1 VTRLVAIDP
10 GVDRCAVARFRDSE
24 LGEVF
29 YASPGLLDP
38 NVQAEGWLSAV
49 AGAPTVVAEK
59 PQFDRRCAR
68 AVIDLAWSGALV
80 AAAFARG
87 GPVTTYTP
95 SEWKGSQPKPQH
107 HSWAYEALTPAER
120 AVLPLGTADHIARAC
135 AAGARDNWRKEG
147 ARYYR
152 GAGAD
157 VHNLMDA
164 VALGLTHL
172 GRLPFPA
179 RADAKARKDARALV
193 RADAKARARKG
204 AAKDATAAGNKRAR
218 RVSEET

>member
-1 VTRLVAIDP
+1 MTRLIAIDP
-10 GVDRCAVARFRDSE
+10 GVERCAVAVFATSGE
-24 LGEVF
+24 LEAVD
-29 YASPGLLDP
+29 YAKPGDFVEYLKEWYGLFGP
-38 NVQAEGWLSAV
+38 V
-49 AGAPTVVAEK
+49 TVVAEK

-95 SEWKGSQPKPQH
+95 SEWKGSQPKPVH
-107 HSWAYEALTPAER
+107 HAAALAVLTTAER

-135 AAGARDNWRKEG
+135 AAGALDNWRKDG

-157 VHNLMDA
+157 VHNLLDA

-179 RADAKARKDARALV
+179 RADAKARRDARALV
-193 RADAKARARKG
+193 RADAKARARRG
-204 AAKDATAAGNKRAR
+204 AAKAATTAGNKRAR

>member
-1 VTRLVAIDP
+1 MTRLIAIDP
-10 GVDRCAVARFRDSE
+10 GVERCAVAVFVEGMLSE
-24 LGEVF
+24 ADFVEA
-29 YASPGLLDP
+29 ASPVRLP
-38 NVQAEGWLSAV
+38 VWLNFACVGPRSLC
-49 AGAPTVVAEK
+49 VVVEK
-59 PQFDRRCAR
+59 PQFDRR
-68 AVIDLAWSGALV
+68 VSKYVLDLAWSGRGVAEAC
-80 AAAFARG
+80 AAANDRSALRA
-87 GPVTTYTP
+87 YTP

-107 HSWAYEALTPAER
+107 HSWAYEALTPKER

-157 VHNLMDA
+157 VHNLLDA

-179 RADAKARKDARALV
+179 RADAKARSDARALV

-204 AAKDATAAGNKRAR
+204 ATAAGNKRAR
-218 RVSEET
+218 RVSEEI